1 MTPPRTTIAPA
12 RLNARRSSK
21 PDRASARRSAA
32 RWTGSAPSRAP
43 APARNVLPP
52 RSLLHPLRR
61 ALRGLGSA
69 GIRLG
74 GVIVLPVPLLLQRVR
89 DFLGH
94 VGLVMLGEHGVGL
107 EHAGGVERAFGDHT
121 LPFTEQIRKNSLV
134 GHGHYGAAVGDLER
148 DRQVVA
154 AHQRPRLHEAAEP
167 ETLARLD
174 MLFSHHR
181 RRRKK
186 HD

>member
-94 VGLVMLGEHGVGL
+94 IGLVVLGEHGVGL
-107 EHAGGVERAFGDHT
+107 EHAARVERAFGDHA
-121 LPFTEQIRKNSLV
+121 LPFAKQIGQISLV
-134 GHGHYGAAVGDLER
+134 ENRQGRPPVGDHDTHRTLL
-148 DRQVVA
+148 A
-154 AHQRPRLHEAAEP
+154 AAA
-167 ETLARLD
+167 
-174 MLFSHHR
+174 
-181 RRRKK
+181 
-186 HD
+186 

>member
-21 PDRASARRSAA
+21 PDGASGGRSAA
-32 RWTGSAPSRAP
+32 RVTGSAPSRAP

-52 RSLLHPLRR
+52 RSLLPPLRR

-94 VGLVMLGEHGVGL
+94 IGLVVLGEHGVGL
-107 EHAGGVERAFGDHT
+107 EHAGRVERAFADHA
-121 LPFTEQIRKNSLV
+121 LPFAKQIGPNSLV
-134 GHGHYGAAVGDLER
+134 GARQRRAAVGDQEA
-148 DRQVVA
+148 DRKVISAPQRA
-154 AHQRPRLHEAAEP
+154 LLHQPA
-167 ETLARLD
+167 T
-174 MLFSHHR
+174 
-181 RRRKK
+181 
-186 HD
+186 